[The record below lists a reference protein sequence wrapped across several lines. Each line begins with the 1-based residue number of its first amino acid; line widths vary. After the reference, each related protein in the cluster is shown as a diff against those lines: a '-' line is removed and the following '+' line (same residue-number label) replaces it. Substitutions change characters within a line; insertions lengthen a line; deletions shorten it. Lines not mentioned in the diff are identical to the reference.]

1 MPRDQASLAL
11 DGRLSVEAGT
21 RQGGRQTPCGLVL
34 VEVTGFELD
43 EVNFAR
49 LADAFEVPGF
59 EHSPLAQVG
68 AEVVDQHATFN
79 ISTLG
84 GSALQPNS
92 LH

>member
-1 MPRDQASLAL
+1 
-11 DGRLSVEAGT
+11 
-21 RQGGRQTPCGLVL
+21 
-34 VEVTGFELD
+34 
-43 EVNFAR
+43 

-59 EHSPLAQVG
+59 EHGPFAQVG

-84 GSALQPNS
+84 GSPLQPNS